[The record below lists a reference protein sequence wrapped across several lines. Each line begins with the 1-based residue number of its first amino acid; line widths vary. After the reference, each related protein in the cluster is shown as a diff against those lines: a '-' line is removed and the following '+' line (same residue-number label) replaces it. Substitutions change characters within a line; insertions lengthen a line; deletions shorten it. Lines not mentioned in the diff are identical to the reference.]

1 MNKRKLV
8 SAGIISTI
16 SIAIVLVFVF
26 LAIPTIQAGS
36 IMSSYSYKMFGSI
49 TEIDDLETIEDVS
62 VENWDKADNS
72 IRDFEVIESRNLLVK
87 HNKSTY
93 KIRAYVF
100 ANNEEAAQYYKS
112 VKKVYPIGKFSM
124 AGTVRILPH
133 SDWMVYSENKIY
145 YIEGKRFLSDF
156 LDVLGLVFTQELGT
170 ISDMSKQSD

>member
-1 MNKRKLV
+1 MGAILALFVELKQTDFSPIMKEKLLIWNIMNKRKLV

-72 IRDFEVIESRNLLVK
+72 IRDFE
-87 HNKSTY
+87 
-93 KIRAYVF
+93 
-100 ANNEEAAQYYKS
+100 
-112 VKKVYPIGKFSM
+112 
-124 AGTVRILPH
+124 
-133 SDWMVYSENKIY
+133 
-145 YIEGKRFLSDF
+145 
-156 LDVLGLVFTQELGT
+156 
-170 ISDMSKQSD
+170 